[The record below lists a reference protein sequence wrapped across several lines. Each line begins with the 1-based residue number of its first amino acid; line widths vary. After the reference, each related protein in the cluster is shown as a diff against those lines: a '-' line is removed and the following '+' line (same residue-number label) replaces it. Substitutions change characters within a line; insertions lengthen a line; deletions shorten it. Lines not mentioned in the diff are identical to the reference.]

1 MLLFH
6 KSPPAGADK
15 LANVVNMSGNA
26 KQMPALELEAFLE
39 GEGAGYQSSQV
50 LQLLC
55 CARATVHCLS
65 GKLLINIPETSAG
78 HP

>member
-39 GEGAGYQSSQV
+39 GEGSRVSELTGAAAPVLCQGNSS
-50 LQLLC
+50 
-55 CARATVHCLS
+55 
-65 GKLLINIPETSAG
+65 LLIRETPDKHS
-78 HP
+78 